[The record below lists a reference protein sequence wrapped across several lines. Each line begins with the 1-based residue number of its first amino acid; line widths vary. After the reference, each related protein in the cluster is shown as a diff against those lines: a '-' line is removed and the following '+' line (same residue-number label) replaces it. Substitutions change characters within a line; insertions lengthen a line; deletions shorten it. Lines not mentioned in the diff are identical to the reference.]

1 MFKTLV
7 KVAPLVVA
15 LIHAD
20 MAMSASKEVNERAI
34 YRDVEWHYI
43 APGKPQQNG
52 FIESFN
58 ARLRDECL
66 NETIFTSLAQAR
78 SVLAAWRHDYNHHR
92 PHSSLGNKTPAE
104 MAALASGQ
112 PGWGLTPSPVAIT
125 PTHGHQQGRRLYS

>member
-1 MFKTLV
+1 MALHRAGQ
-7 KVAPLVVA
+7 APAERV
-15 LIHAD
+15 HR
-20 MAMSASKEVNERAI
+20 EV
-34 YRDVEWHYI
+34 
-43 APGKPQQNG
+43 G
-52 FIESFN
+52 FAGLRLN

-66 NETIFTSLAQAR
+66 NETIFTSLTQAR